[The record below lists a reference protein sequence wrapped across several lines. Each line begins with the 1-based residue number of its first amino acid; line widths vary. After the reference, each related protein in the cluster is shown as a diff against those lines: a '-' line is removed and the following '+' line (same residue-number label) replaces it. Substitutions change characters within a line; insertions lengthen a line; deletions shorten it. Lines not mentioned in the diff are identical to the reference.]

1 MRTAGG
7 KGWDQVYRVNSYHI
21 PLDEKALNA
30 MVENFRKWCP
40 NHKPL
45 WTCIG
50 VPQLGLPAMKVEI
63 EVVAYDPK

>member
-7 KGWDQVYRVNSYHI
+7 KGWEQVYRVNSYHI

-30 MVENFRKWCP
+30 MVKGFRKWCP

-50 VPQLGLPAMKVEI
+50 VPQLGLAAMKVEI